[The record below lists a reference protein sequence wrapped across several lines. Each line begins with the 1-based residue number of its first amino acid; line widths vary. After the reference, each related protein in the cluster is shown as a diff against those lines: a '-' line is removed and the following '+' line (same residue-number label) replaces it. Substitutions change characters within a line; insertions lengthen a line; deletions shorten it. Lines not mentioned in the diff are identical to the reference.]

1 MDPADSF
8 QQGIRFGFRSHSI
21 VENMEGSQDE
31 DNLRLLASA
40 AFGCSGNPEASTGH
54 ASGSGGGT
62 ARGQPESRPGPSS
75 GGGGVADLSSELQR
89 VLTGSTSTGR
99 DRGVKGRGHLV
110 VLMLD
115 LSWL

>member
-8 QQGIRFGFRSHSI
+8 QQGIRFGFHSHSI

-75 GGGGVADLSSELQR
+75 GGGGVADLSPELQR
-89 VLTGSTSTGR
+89 
-99 DRGVKGRGHLV
+99 
-110 VLMLD
+110 
-115 LSWL
+115 LS